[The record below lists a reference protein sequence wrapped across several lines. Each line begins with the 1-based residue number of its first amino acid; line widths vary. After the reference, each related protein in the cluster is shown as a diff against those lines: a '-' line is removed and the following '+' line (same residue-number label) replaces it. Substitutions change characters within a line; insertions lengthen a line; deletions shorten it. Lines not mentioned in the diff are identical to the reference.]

1 MPASSVI
8 SPSSKSFCS
17 YSNTN
22 LADIAARVVEELRV
36 ENGNESEFLE
46 DDVFSGPESGKE
58 VVGGG
63 VGKEETK
70 EDGDGD
76 EEEFEFEFVT
86 GDAVFSPI
94 SADEIFYD
102 GQIRPVYP
110 VFNRNLLSGDVDFE
124 NGISNSMTMTKANSS
139 EAEKK
144 SSTPPPPPPPP
155 QPKIRLPLRKLF
167 SKEREAQSSCSSSE
181 ADEMDGIPPGTYC
194 VWRPKA
200 APAEKSS
207 PKKSNSTGWS
217 KRWKLRDLI
226 HRSNSEGKDSFVF
239 LTPSFRK
246 ATPKPEKPAAAVA
259 EASNTDDKPATPP
272 HCAKSDGDR
281 RRSFLPHKHDLVGLF
296 ANVNGLSRNLQ
307 PF

>member
-1 MPASSVI
+1 MPVSSVI

-36 ENGNESEFLE
+36 ENENESEFFE
-46 DDVFSGPESGKE
+46 DDVFSGPESDRE

-110 VFNRNLLSGDVDFE
+110 
-124 NGISNSMTMTKANSS
+124 
-139 EAEKK
+139 
-144 SSTPPPPPPPP
+144 
-155 QPKIRLPLRKLF
+155 IRLPLRKLF

-246 ATPKPEKPAAAVA
+246 GTPKPEKPAAAAA
-259 EASNTDDKPATPP
+259 EASNTADKPATPP

-281 RRSFLPHKHDLVGLF
+281 RRAFLPHKHDLVGLF
-296 ANVNGLSRNLQ
+296 GNVNGLSRNLQ